1 MERAKRIAQTLLHP
15 PVWVRI
21 LVPLLSFGALTVI
34 FLRQSTKNA
43 LTYLIYGMSA
53 YSLAIWVL
61 AAPGTAKRMKSA
73 VMRLRPVRRVTS
85 STFAAR
91 YHSDLSYRGSVSL
104 YQGVS
109 VNFLYVA
116 FRVATGVRYASVW
129 FLSIAAYYLVLGA
142 LRLYLIV
149 GYRHRSPAR
158 ERRCYRTTAW
168 LLLLLNLPM
177 GGMIAQMIW
186 KNTGFSYP
194 GYIIYLSALY
204 TFYTMI
210 TAMVNLV
217 RFRRL
222 GSPILSAAKVLNFV
236 AALMS
241 ILGLQTAM
249 LTSFSANGEVYRRR
263 MNAVTGG
270 FVYGIVILI
279 AIYMLLRSRKLN
291 TEVPTDES
299 S

>member
-15 PVWVRI
+15 PVWVLI
-21 LVPLLSFGALTVI
+21 LVPLLSFGALAAIFARQCTETVP
-34 FLRQSTKNA
+34 A
-43 LTYLIYGMSA
+43 YLIYGMSA
-53 YSLAIWVL
+53 YSLTIWCIALPPLISRAKSRIMGSKL
-61 AAPGTAKRMKSA
+61 AAAADRRPE
-73 VMRLRPVRRVTS
+73 LR
-85 STFAAR
+85 R
-91 YHSDLSYRGSVSL
+91 YFDDPAYRGSVSL
-104 YQGVS
+104 YQGVT

-116 FRVATGVRYASVW
+116 FRVATGVRYSSVW
-129 FLSIAAYYLVLGA
+129 FLSIAVYYFVLGA

-149 GYRHRSPAR
+149 GYRRRSPAR

-217 RFRRL
+217 KFRRL

-249 LTSFSANGEVYRRR
+249 LTSFSANGEGYRRM
-263 MNAVTGG
+263 MNAITGG
-270 FVYGIVILI
+270 FVCGGVILI
-279 AIYMLLRSRKLN
+279 AALMLLHSRKLN
-291 TEVPTDES
+291 RMVRSDG
-299 S
+299 